1 MSVSNHLRRLILA
14 AYRVGFWLYPAEFRE
29 SNAGQMLR
37 TAREMLAEKD
47 AGQGTVFLLAEDL
60 VRSLLMENLTMTVAR
75 IPQLA
80 ILLTLTTF
88 IAGAGYVISQQVLRM
103 SANDPQI
110 QLAEDGASR
119 LREGE
124 APAAVVPERKV
135 DMASSLAPFVIIYDD
150 LGRPVASSA
159 KLDGRVP
166 TPPRGV
172 LDNVRSY
179 GEERVTWQ
187 PRPGVRIASVVTRT
201 PGGFVVAGRNM
212 REVQIREDRV
222 FKLAAVAWLFVNCA
236 VLGLWLLA
244 PLFGGSK
251 APQPQLMT

>member
-1 MSVSNHLRRLILA
+1 MSVSLHMRNSILA
-14 AYRVGFWLYPAEFRE
+14 AYRLALRLYPAEFRE
-29 SNAGQMLR
+29 RHAEQMLS
-37 TAREMLAEKD
+37 TAREMLAERD
-47 AGQGTVFLLAEDL
+47 AGHRTVLLLTEDL
-60 VRSLLMENLTMTVAR
+60 VRSLLMENLAMTIAR
-75 IPQLA
+75 LPHLA

-88 IAGAGYVISQQVLRM
+88 IAGAGYAISQQVLRM

-110 QLAEDGASR
+110 QLAEDGATR

-124 APAAVVPERKV
+124 APAAVVPERHV
-135 DMASSLAPFVIIYDD
+135 DMASSLAPFVIVYDD
-150 LGRPVASSA
+150 SGLSVASSA
-159 KLDGRVP
+159 KLDGRIP

-179 GEERVTWQ
+179 GEDRVTWQ

-201 PGGFVVAGRNM
+201 PGGFLVAGRNM

-222 FKLAAVAWLFVNCA
+222 LKLAAVAWLVANSA
-236 VLGLWLLA
+236 VLGLWLVT